1 MTVNYADMVIA
12 GARVLTMAEGQPR
25 AEAVAVAQGR
35 ILAVGSDAEMLAL
48 RGPATVVVQAGGRTL
63 LPGFVESHM
72 HLFGG
77 AELQHLQLTG
87 VKGMPALTA
96 AFAAFAAANPDAPVL
111 MAEGVDYA
119 ILGHAVTR
127 ADLDAVLADRPIA
140 MRAMDHHTVWAN
152 TECLRQ
158 AGLLHGAAMPAGHE
172 VMMGPDGLASGELLE
187 FEAFDAVLALAG
199 VARMYVG
206 IARGLDPIGVTDAE
220 REVDKAHIARG
231 MRHCAALGC
240 TTLVTMDGNPYTM
253 RLLTEM
259 EAEGRLLQR
268 VKVPFHFKPEM
279 DLAALALASGMAAGQ
294 TDWVQSGFVKMFMDG
309 VVDSRTAFM
318 TEDYPGTTTRGMPLY
333 EGERFKTICAEID
346 RLGLQIAVHC
356 VGDGAVHATIDGY
369 EAAGLANGLR
379 DMRHRIEHI
388 ELIVRADI
396 PRLGALG
403 ITASVQP
410 PHAPGAMD
418 FPADAME
425 TVFDRARWPD
435 AYLWR
440 TLRDAGARV
449 AFASDWPVSDVAVMR
464 GIQAAQTRQPFEG
477 GLDERLS
484 LMDTLYAYTAGGAW
498 AAHMEGLTGRLMP
511 GLAADLVLIDGD
523 IEAVGPADLG
533 QTGIALT
540 VSGGRITHRSGRFV

>member
-1 MTVNYADMVIA
+1 MTADMIIV
-12 GARVLTMAEGQPR
+12 GARVLTMDAAMPR
-25 AEAVAVAQGR
+25 AEAVALAGGR
-35 ILAVGSDAEMLAL
+35 ILAVGRDAEMLTL
-48 RGPATVVVQAGGRTL
+48 SGPETVVVEAGGRTL

-72 HLFGG
+72 HLMGG
-77 AELQHLQLTG
+77 VELQHLQLTG
-87 VKGMPALTA
+87 VKGMAALKA
-96 AFAAFAAANPDAPVL
+96 AFEGFAAANPAAPVL
-111 MAEGVDYA
+111 MAEGVDYG
-119 ILGHAVTR
+119 ILGHGVTR
-127 ADLDAVLADRPIA
+127 ADLDAVFANRPIA

-158 AGLLHGAAMPAGHE
+158 AGLLQGAAMPAGHE
-172 VMMGPDGLASGELLE
+172 VVMGADGLASGELLE

-206 IARGLDPIGVTDAE
+206 IAKGLEPAGPVSAADRA
-220 REVDKAHIARG
+220 VDKDHIARG
-231 MRHCAALGC
+231 MRHCAAFGC
-240 TTLVTMDGNPYTM
+240 TTLVSMDGNRYTLE
-253 RLLTEM
+253 LLAEM

-279 DLAALALASGMAAGQ
+279 ELAALERASEMAAFDG
-294 TDWVQSGFVKMFMDG
+294 DWVRSGFVKMFMDG

-318 TEDYPGTTTRGMPLY
+318 TEDYPGTTERGTPLF
-333 EGERFKTICAEID
+333 EAQRFNEICAEID
-346 RLGLQIAVHC
+346 RRGLQIAVHC

-369 EAAGLANGLR
+369 EAAGRANGFR

-388 ELIVRADI
+388 ELIVREDI
-396 PRLGALG
+396 PRLAALG

-410 PHAPGAMD
+410 AHAPGAMD
-418 FPADAME
+418 FPLDAME
-425 TVFDRARWPD
+425 TVIDRTRWRD

-464 GIQAAQTRQPFEG
+464 GIQAQMTRVPYEG
-477 GLDERLS
+477 AADERLG

-498 AAHMEGLTGRLMP
+498 AAHMEGLTGRLVP

-523 IEAVGPADLG
+523 IEAIAVGDLG
-533 QTGIALT
+533 GTGIAMT
-540 VSGGRITHRSGRFV
+540 VSGGRITHRGEGFA